1 MTMTERQII
10 NLIEITLNEKMEQNE
25 NFIRYSFYE
34 VNIKYCLKENEI
46 KQFINLLKTK
56 LINNKYKVYLEGQKF
71 EYNNANMLVQ
81 DNEILIAIKEEKEVL
96 KDGRKVQKT
105 INR

>member
-34 VNIKYCLKENEI
+34 VNIKYCLKGAEE
-46 KQFINLLKTK
+46 
-56 LINNKYKVYLEGQKF
+56 
-71 EYNNANMLVQ
+71 Q
-81 DNEILIAIKEEKEVL
+81 DKEEKRLIEAN
-96 KDGRKVQKT
+96 RKVIFYQK
-105 INR
+105 